1 MRAGLIASLVFHL
14 VLLAAG
20 AVSLNFGKELTNTPV
35 DSLPVDLVPVSELTK
50 LQLGTK
56 EAKEIKEAALQP
68 TKKPAEKP
76 EPEKKTGEAKK
87 EVKKVQEAKR
97 EVKKAETPP
106 PPPPEPVKPEPAPKE
121 PPKEKAPAET
131 AELGP
136 EVKKTEKPK
145 KLVKVVPRTKP
156 KAPVRPKKPKKEQPK
171 KEDFNKRMAALLNK
185 TNAKSSGTAK
195 SAKPASLGSELGQT
209 NVKMSQSELDALR
222 GQVARCWNPPV
233 GAAGAED
240 LAVRLQFNLSREGA
254 VEGQMRVLNSS
265 NNPAF
270 NAAVSSAERAVLR
283 CGPYALPVAKYEAWK
298 TVVVNFDPREMLGY

>member
-1 MRAGLIASLVFHL
+1 MRAGLIASLVVHVVVL
-14 VLLAAG
+14 VAG
-20 AVSLNFGKELTNTPV
+20 AVSLNFGKELNTAPV

-87 EVKKVQEAKR
+87 EVKKVQEAKK
-97 EVKKAETPP
+97 EVQQAETPP
-106 PPPPEPVKPEPAPKE
+106 PPPEPAEPEPAPKE
-121 PPKEKAPAET
+121 VPKEKAPVET

-136 EVKKTEKPK
+136 EVEKTEKPK
-145 KLVKVVPRTKP
+145 QVVKVRPRSKPKPPARP
-156 KAPVRPKKPKKEQPK
+156 KAPKKEEPKK
-171 KEDFNKRMAALLNK
+171 KEDFNSKMAALLNK

-240 LAVRLQFNLSREGA
+240 LTVRLQFNLSRTGE
-254 VEGQMRVLNSS
+254 VEGQMKVLNSS
-265 NNPAF
+265 SNPTF
-270 NAAVSSAERAVLR
+270 RAAASSAERAVYR
-283 CGPYALPVAKYEAWK
+283 CGPYSLPAAKYDAWK
-298 TVVVNFDPREMLGY
+298 TVILNFDPRDMLGY

>member
-1 MRAGLIASLVFHL
+1 MRAGLIASLVVHVVVL
-14 VLLAAG
+14 VAG
-20 AVSLNFGKELTNTPV
+20 AVSLNFGKELTTAPV

-87 EVKKVQEAKR
+87 EVKKVQEAKK
-97 EVKKAETPP
+97 EVQQAETPP
-106 PPPPEPVKPEPAPKE
+106 PPPEPAEPEPAPKE
-121 PPKEKAPAET
+121 VPKEKAPAET

-136 EVKKTEKPK
+136 EVEKTEKPK
-145 KLVKVVPRTKP
+145 QVVKVRPRSKPKPPARP
-156 KAPVRPKKPKKEQPK
+156 KAPKKEEPKK
-171 KEDFNKRMAALLNK
+171 KEDFNSKMAALLNK

-240 LAVRLQFNLSREGA
+240 LNVRLEFNLSRTGE
-254 VEGQMRVLNSS
+254 VEGQIKVLNSS
-265 NNPAF
+265 SNPTF
-270 NAAVSSAERAVLR
+270 RAAASSAERAVYR
-283 CGPYALPVAKYEAWK
+283 CGPYSLPAAKYDAWK
-298 TVVVNFDPREMLGY
+298 TVILNFDPRDMLGY